1 MSYLPKK
8 ILLATDGSEDA
19 RLAARAAASLAGN
32 AGAELHVVHAWQ
44 SVPHPA
50 IDADYYEEVARRVL
64 EEQVEFVAGVGAA
77 VIEGHLVMGAP
88 VDVILDLAEE
98 MGAELVVMGSRGHGT
113 LERLLLGSVS
123 EGVVHHAT
131 RPVLVM
137 RGGESAWPP
146 QRVVIGEDG
155 SNAAKGA
162 GEMAASIGA
171 LYGARGILVRAYPE
185 LPEADQVG
193 RTLDPRVV
201 DDALRRAEREL
212 HERAKELRS
221 FSGATLKIGLAAGD
235 PAAAVLAAARGGV
248 GAATL
253 IAAGSRGL
261 GPVRRLRLGSVSTKV
276 LRAAEGPVLVY
287 PHTTV

>member
-1 MSYLPKK
+1 
-8 ILLATDGSEDA
+8 
-19 RLAARAAASLAGN
+19 
-32 AGAELHVVHAWQ
+32 
-44 SVPHPA
+44 
-50 IDADYYEEVARRVL
+50 
-64 EEQVEFVAGVGAA
+64 VEFVAGVGAA
-77 VIEGHLVMGAP
+77 VSEGHLVMGAP

-98 MGAELVVMGSRGHGT
+98 MGAELVVMGRRDHGT

-146 QRVVIGEDG
+146 QRVVIGDDG
-155 SNAAKGA
+155 SNAAKRA
-162 GEMAASIGA
+162 GEIAASIGA

-221 FSGATLKIGLAAGD
+221 CSG
-235 PAAAVLAAARGGV
+235 PR
-248 GAATL
+248 
-253 IAAGSRGL
+253 
-261 GPVRRLRLGSVSTKV
+261 
-276 LRAAEGPVLVY
+276 
-287 PHTTV
+287 

>member
-1 MSYLPKK
+1 M
-8 ILLATDGSEDA
+8 
-19 RLAARAAASLAGN
+19 
-32 AGAELHVVHAWQ
+32 
-44 SVPHPA
+44 
-50 IDADYYEEVARRVL
+50 
-64 EEQVEFVAGVGAA
+64 EFVAGVGAA
-77 VIEGHLVMGAP
+77 VSEGHLVMGAP

-98 MGAELVVMGSRGHGT
+98 MGAELVVMGRRGHGT

-155 SNAAKGA
+155 SNAAKRA
-162 GEMAASIGA
+162 GEIAASIGA

-221 FSGATLKIGLAAGD
+221 PSGATLKIGLAAGD

-261 GPVRRLRLGSVSTKV
+261 GPVRRLRLGSVSTRV

-287 PHTTV
+287 PHTV